1 MSLFQKENNIDKK
14 QKMKKKKCIKN
25 LKKNVEPQKIKVV
38 RKYDKR
44 VLHFGTLALELY
56 CAALYVLLSNHL
68 FQRKQEHDG

>member
-1 MSLFQKENNIDKK
+1 MI
-14 QKMKKKKCIKN
+14 
-25 LKKNVEPQKIKVV
+25 

-44 VLHFGTLALELY
+44 ELHFGTLALELY